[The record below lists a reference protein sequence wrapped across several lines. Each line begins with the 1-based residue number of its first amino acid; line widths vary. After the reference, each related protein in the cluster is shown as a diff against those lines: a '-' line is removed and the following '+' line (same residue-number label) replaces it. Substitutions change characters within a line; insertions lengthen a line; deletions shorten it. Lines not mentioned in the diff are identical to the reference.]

1 MPKVILMTAM
11 RRNGEVAL
19 DNIAFFFFFIFIIVV
34 KVPEVASIFLFSFEQ
49 LLVAFKRSL
58 KLFFLLSTAAI
69 LFFMTTLLL
78 TVCSIFFFF
87 QKLLFTF

>member
-19 DNIAFFFFFIFIIVV
+19 DNIAFFFFIFIIVV

-58 KLFFLLSTAAI
+58 KPFFLLSTAAI